1 LRVGTVGATGG
12 SHITA
17 VIPLLKREV
26 ELPQLGGGG
35 VGGGRGE
42 VAAQTAAQMRIALGG
57 MGTDVSGT

>member
-1 LRVGTVGATGG
+1 MRVGTVGATGG

-35 VGGGRGE
+35 GRGE
-42 VAAQTAAQMRIALGG
+42 FAAQTAAQMRIALGG

>member
-1 LRVGTVGATGG
+1 MRVGTVGATGG

-35 VGGGRGE
+35 GDGGRLQRRLRPKCGLRWGE
-42 VAAQTAAQMRIALGG
+42 WEQM
-57 MGTDVSGT
+57 

>member
-1 LRVGTVGATGG
+1 MRVGTVGATGG

-26 ELPQLGGGG
+26 DLPQLGGG
-35 VGGGRGE
+35 RGE
-42 VAAQTAAQMRIALGG
+42 FAAQTAAQMRIALGG

>member
-1 LRVGTVGATGG
+1 MRVGTVGATGG

-35 VGGGRGE
+35 RGE
-42 VAAQTAAQMRIALGG
+42 FAAQTAAQMRIALGG

>member
-35 VGGGRGE
+35 GWGRGA

-57 MGTDVSGT
+57 MGTDVSGA